1 MGIHRGP
8 NTVKDGLVFG
18 YDTGYGVADNSTATR
33 FYPGE
38 ATENLANTES
48 LRTMANYGGGTTTYA
63 EAPEKGPGWKKV
75 TITAINGS
83 NHRLAKF
90 PYISHPTN
98 TTRTYSLELDFNGT
112 SGYYVR
118 GDGFTGLSPNVSTS
132 GVHSWTLATTTN
144 SGVFALFLN
153 NGRAAVTGLN
163 DVIYYRYYQVEA
175 KGHATPFTATTRSS
189 TASLIDLKKTTD
201 IDASSMSFDSTGQP
215 TFDGTDDTLLLGSSS
230 AFNITSKM
238 SVFAW
243 IKPDS
248 ISGWKG
254 IFGGAISGFVH
265 FQLYNGGI
273 SAYVYGPAASYGNP
287 DSASIGTNVWTNV
300 GFTFGNNTLKV
311 YLNGEQL
318 PTTVTGNGGN
328 ISSNSDVRVGW
339 AYATSRLFDGH
350 INALTVHNK
359 ALTDTEVKQ
368 NYNAYKNRFD
378 I

>member
-1 MGIHRGP
+1 
-8 NTVKDGLVFG
+8 V
-18 YDTGYGVADNSTATR
+18 
-33 FYPGE
+33 
-38 ATENLANTES
+38 
-48 LRTMANYGGGTTTYA
+48 
-63 EAPEKGPGWKKV
+63 
-75 TITAINGS
+75 
-83 NHRLAKF
+83 
-90 PYISHPTN
+90 
-98 TTRTYSLELDFNGT
+98 
-112 SGYYVR
+112 
-118 GDGFTGLSPNVSTS
+118 
-132 GVHSWTLATTTN
+132 
-144 SGVFALFLN
+144 
-153 NGRAAVTGLN
+153 
-163 DVIYYRYYQVEA
+163 
-175 KGHATPFTATTRSS
+175 PFSEVYERSS
-189 TASLIDLKKTTD
+189 TASLIDLKETTD
-201 IDASSMSFDSTGQP
+201 IDVSNVSFDSTGQP
-215 TFDGTDDTLLLGSSS
+215 TFDGSDDTLLLGSSS
-230 AFNITSKM
+230 AFNITNKM

-273 SAYVYGPAASYGNP
+273 NAYVYGPATSYSNP

-339 AYATSRLFDGH
+339 AYSTSRLFDGH

-368 NYNAYKNRFD
+368 NYNAQKNRFA
-378 I
+378 